1 MVLDARD
8 FSETP
13 IMKGTFLLLK
23 SIPALQM
30 VAMENGKERWGPL
43 TRLSSGSELH
53 ALGDGFDEHT
63 LRVRLDGFIYIVFRQ
78 DLEYGY
84 EPGSFAAT
92 A

>member
-1 MVLDARD
+1 MVDPGNL
-8 FSETP
+8 SETP
-13 IMKGTFLLLK
+13 IMNGTFLLLK

-78 DLEYGY
+78 DLEYA
-84 EPGSFAAT
+84 FAAT
-92 A
+92 T